1 MVVFKYYFSFF
12 FFLLSINFQ
21 VVSNEVTQ
29 NNDNIVLNK
38 NSLININSNNNNESD
53 VAINSSKNNNNLKQ
67 TCLNESESDMFSES
81 LNTITTTTEHAPKK
95 KFFDGIL
102 SSLTNFIRSP
112 DREEKYF
119 KSVSPNSQTSAQKI
133 ITDDIDLNKLL
144 IEEDNVSSCGSK
156 GSSKRIA
163 AKSQSRKESDAGL
176 KKSKRDELKLTQAM
190 KQIDSKKFSENMS
203 SIQSQISSPKV
214 DCKNPDRDLSKFFPD
229 KKEDKMMRQPKNK
242 EVKSLKDV
250 NMLKY
255 FPGSPTPDSSEGSPM
270 LNRKK
275 KSESPKLG
283 KNTGKRSPP
292 KNQFLRKS
300 PPKSPQQQK
309 KSPSPYVPRK
319 NKYLVKSPVPP
330 PENDNKPVVQNT
342 SSRPNT
348 PLAPKKNILAMQ
360 PLAKPRSITPT
371 ATPQMPRKNVLALQS
386 VNKVIEAQKSFDQ
399 HKFDQL
405 DGASVTP
412 PPASQHSPED
422 DDSKMFEKIIVESRI
437 GVQASRGLQTNG
449 KINIKRKSNI
459 YEEDEMVFEKL
470 MDNVHIERSPSRDYN
485 ELFSDVDNSSQQE
498 LPKKKKEEVPNKP
511 KPYVKGE
518 QRKYILTDAD
528 IVINRR
534 NVEKMEELEE
544 LYLASVST
552 APKAKLPASRKNS
565 NEVKNVEQHEIQN
578 TKIPSR
584 KNSGEKKR
592 NSGRTSDDKKRTV
605 QSILDDFE
613 NQPEA
618 RNILESIEKKSEEI
632 LRKYS
637 EAEDSRNQSRKNSL
651 KKPKTDYNDFE
662 KVAKE
667 QNITP
672 PAQEEDNIILKKS
685 EEIRSKLEAYRAE
698 VNQSKNSSRK
708 NSLKK
713 PKEAEIN
720 EMKCKELPKEIA
732 PTIDQES
739 IERKSEEILRK
750 LEAYTAEVNSSNGSS
765 RGNSLKKP
773 KTDHEG
779 FERVPTEESDTSSN
793 LKSPI
798 SRKNSEELNKLLE
811 NSENKILSRKNS
823 DEISKKLDSILIAAA
838 MSRKNSTE
846 SKNYKTNLEEFNK
859 RFGDSSTF
867 TLPPIKNSN
876 KNEKPFLERLDD
888 LKLNGVDVRDENN
901 YTNCSADEKSPES
914 PDNVTVEKKY
924 EAPVAPATDKNLDT
938 MPNTSNSADNLSQHS
953 DKNPEENTHDSG
965 ALDLSR
971 KNSDGSDNLKEFSS
985 YIDSQ
990 LSSRKHSGAF
1000 EELKELNVNKFPAE
1014 EEKDV
1019 KVTTSARKI
1028 ENNSSIEVVEIFD
1041 NIHAD
1046 ILAEV
1051 DAFDRLVKEEMKSHE
1066 LKGQASAF
1074 ETLESMSELQTYKAK
1089 TPVPAAANEP
1099 KIVKRQKS
1107 KSISPEGKK
1116 ILSQQQVATESKGE
1130 TSAKKSTDE
1139 NCNPRKNSK
1148 EEPIYAKVNKKSK
1161 SQSKSPESKNQIKP
1175 SEVENISVGTV
1186 VEVEHIEPTRAASK
1200 SPEMPKKTYGDH
1212 VNILKDI
1219 CSNIVELEYFT
1230 DEPIKLNSLIYSDSK
1245 RTETAAQAGQHSVPV
1260 RREVEP
1266 ITDVPI
1272 AASISTPLPEEP
1284 KSFHINDG
1292 EPLIVKP
1299 ARQYKKLNRE
1309 LSTSAR
1315 SLVPEINVE
1324 YTKSISPPEIPKRTK
1339 KNNKHLFLE
1348 VDDAR
1353 ERKPKP
1359 KIDYSS
1365 DEDYVYKDY
1374 HKSKPTK
1381 TEYLYDTPD
1390 NLKRFEKYDLSI
1402 SKVPDNHYNL
1412 TYSKVPEPYTRNS
1425 DTFKSNDTNIPFSTM
1440 MLAKKYQHFDKFMPE
1455 RILSTP
1461 TLLTERNVG
1470 GSSASKKKYDHYR
1483 VERPLSPV
1491 SLAGDL
1497 STSVLTKKFDYHLA
1511 DRNLPAVPT
1520 SRYERPYTTTHSS
1533 VADSSALRDLYRTDR
1548 YVPSTVSYKPSTTSS
1563 STASI
1568 SHHLPH
1574 HKLEQPEPTS
1584 GYLLDRSKMLHQ
1596 RKQEFLDEKI
1606 GERNPYIKEMLRNE
1620 RYSSDSDDGGY
1631 NKYPSTGTS
1640 TTLPPTSTYST
1651 HTGRMIPTTLASHLG
1666 TSCLSNRNLSSNTTS
1681 SANTRAKG
1689 KDKDKDNC
1697 AIS

>member
-29 NNDNIVLNK
+29 NNNIVLNK
-38 NSLININSNNNNESD
+38 NSLININPNNNNESD
-53 VAINSSKNNNNLKQ
+53 IAINSSKNNNNLKQ

-81 LNTITTTTEHAPKK
+81 LNTITTTTEHDMKHAPKK

-119 KSVSPNSQTSAQKI
+119 KSVSPNSQTSAQKMI
-133 ITDDIDLNKLL
+133 ADDIDLNKLL

-156 GSSKRIA
+156 GSSKRKA
-163 AKSQSRKESDAGL
+163 AKSQGRKESDAGL
-176 KKSKRDELKLTQAM
+176 RKSKRDELKLTQAM

-229 KKEDKMMRQPKNK
+229 KKEDKLLRQPKNK

-270 LNRKK
+270 LSRKK

-300 PPKSPQQQK
+300 PPKSPQPQK

-330 PENDNKPVVQNT
+330 PENDNKPVAQNT

-386 VNKVIEAQKSFDQ
+386 VSKVIEAQKSFDQ

-412 PPASQHSPED
+412 PLASQHSPED

-437 GVQASRGLQTNG
+437 GVQASRGPQTNG
-449 KINIKRKSNI
+449 KTNIKRKSNI

-498 LPKKKKEEVPNKP
+498 LPKKKKEEVPSKP
-511 KPYVKGE
+511 KPYVRGE

-552 APKAKLPASRKNS
+552 APQVKPASRKNS
-565 NEVKNVEQHEIQN
+565 NEAKNVEQREIQN

-592 NSGRTSDDKKRTV
+592 YSGRNSDDKKRTV
-605 QSILDDFE
+605 QSVLDDFE

-672 PAQEEDNIILKKS
+672 PALEEDNIILKKS

-698 VNQSKNSSRK
+698 VNQSKDSSRK

-713 PKEAEIN
+713 PKEAESN
-720 EMKCKELPKEIA
+720 EMINKESPKELS

-750 LEAYTAEVNSSNGSS
+750 LEAYTAEANTSRGSS
-765 RGNSLKKP
+765 RQNSLKKP
-773 KTDHEG
+773 KTDYEG
-779 FERVPTEESDTSSN
+779 FERLLTEESDSSPS

-867 TLPPIKNSN
+867 TLPPIKSSN

-901 YTNCSADEKSPES
+901 YANGSADEKSPES
-914 PDNVTVEKKY
+914 PDNVIVEKKY
-924 EAPVAPATDKNLDT
+924 ETSAAPAADKNLDT
-938 MPNTSNSADNLSQHS
+938 RPNTSNSVDNLSQHS
-953 DKNPEENTHDSG
+953 DKNVEENTHDSG
-965 ALDLSR
+965 AQDLSR

-1000 EELKELNVNKFPAE
+1000 EELKELNVNKFVAE

-1019 KVTTSARKI
+1019 KVTTPPRKM

-1089 TPVPAAANEP
+1089 TPVPAANEP
-1099 KIVKRQKS
+1099 PIVKRQKS
-1107 KSISPEGKK
+1107 KSISPDGKK
-1116 ILSQQQVATESKGE
+1116 ILSQQQVATVIEGE
-1130 TSAKKSTDE
+1130 TSAKKSPYE
-1139 NCNPRKNSK
+1139 NCTPRRNSK

-1161 SQSKSPESKNQIKP
+1161 SQSKSPESKNP
-1175 SEVENISVGTV
+1175 SDVENISVATV
-1186 VEVEHIEPTRAASK
+1186 AKVEHIEPTRAASK

-1219 CSNIVELEYFT
+1219 CSNIVELEYYT
-1230 DEPIKLNSLIYSDSK
+1230 DEPIKLNSLIYNDSK
-1245 RTETAAQAGQHSVPV
+1245 RMETAAQAVQPPVPV

-1266 ITDVPI
+1266 KREVPV
-1272 AASISTPLPEEP
+1272 AAAIGTPLPEEP
-1284 KSFHINDG
+1284 QSFHINDG

-1425 DTFKSNDTNIPFSTM
+1425 DTSKSNDTNIPFSTM

-1497 STSVLTKKFDYHLA
+1497 SSSVLTKKFDYHLA
-1511 DRNLPAVPT
+1511 DRNLPAAPT

-1533 VADSSALRDLYRTDR
+1533 VADSSALRDLYRTER
-1548 YVPSTVSYKPSTTSS
+1548 YVPSTVSYKPSST

-1568 SHHLPH
+1568 SYHLPH

-1596 RKQEFLDEKI
+1596 RKQEYLDEKI

-1631 NKYPSTGTS
+1631 NKYPSPGTS
-1640 TTLPPTSTYST
+1640 TTLPATSAYST

-1666 TSCLSNRNLSSNTTS
+1666 TSSLSNRNLSSNTTS

-1689 KDKDKDNC
+1689 KDKDKDKDNC